1 MSYLDNKGVERL
13 WTHIIAKLGD
23 KVNKE
28 EGKGLSS
35 NDFTAAEKT
44 KLASLTAPSIIN
56 TGAGNAVTNI
66 SVSGSTFT
74 VEKNAD
80 FLTEHPYITKYADT
94 SSTAS
99 PAHGDTFTAV
109 DSISRDE
116 NGHVEKINVK
126 TITLPEYTLAGLM
139 GSTAKGSAT
148 LPVYWTG
155 SAWATITSYEGAA
168 AKVANALSINGKTY
182 DGSAAIDVGVID
194 AAHGGTGKTSLLDS
208 ANTLINALDNET
220 STPVDA
226 DYFISQYVA
235 GGTTTTTY
243 HRRPMSALYA
253 YMKGKM
259 DSVYQAK
266 GTIPIA
272 SSTALGGVKVGS
284 GLTIADDGTLN
295 HSNSITAKTAYGSA
309 ATTASADG
317 GTITLTDVQYDAQ
330 GHITDST
337 DRTITLSQRAT
348 TLEELG
354 IDTFDK
360 LNTKYGLDDKYKIAP
375 DWNESNS
382 TSKNYIKNRP
392 GGYVKNATTGDLT
405 ITFKGVENTSDNPV
419 EMAHMYYQ
427 YFDKSSTQVNPADM
441 YLTSIN
447 AGMSY
452 TVIWNGLA
460 RDIIAKEMSN
470 NDGTGKIFTYLGE
483 IDETGKRPSFTNCP
497 FFIFVTNDKD
507 GKIYAYTPSATSAR
521 SITFAI
527 GGYNVTKIPEYFL
540 QLDSLKTEMVN
551 NLHNLTYDDLNKK
564 PGAYTTESM
573 TLYLP
578 IDTASQSVISYFQFS
593 YNSHARYYDL
603 QADEYNN
610 YYDITYNGTSYN
622 LPAIPVYMNTD
633 TANYTKEYDSV
644 NCIGIY
650 IALGNLSLLQGL
662 ESETTGNDC
671 PIVILSQ
678 AMMERGAITVKCAE
692 GSTLA
697 TGDNI
702 LSVSGFFVNR
712 LVSLNVYDEVNYPNL
727 MFDSFT
733 FNYAIGT
740 RTYTNLKFGNFQQ
753 EIVKALNSF
762 DSSHVSK
769 SGDTMTGTLNIEDA
783 SLYIKGVYYP
793 SLNIVPI
800 ESTSKIKKA
809 VFEGSYAGSASM
821 SAWEDDSGQNRR
833 IIEVRAK
840 AYESSLDNALMLNV
854 CDNNNWSYYKVFH
867 SGTTVPITSGGTGA
881 TTAAGA
887 LTALGAFPISGGTL
901 TGAAMAGADAQ
912 KTLSTSQLRNITIS
926 TTDLVEGEST
936 LAEGEIYLVY
946 DGGEA

>member
-13 WTHIIAKLGD
+13 WAHITAKLGD

-35 NDFTAAEKT
+35 NDFTTAEKT
-44 KLASLTAPSIIN
+44 KLANLTAPSITS

-99 PAHGDTFTAV
+99 PAHSETFTAV

-155 SAWATITSYEGAA
+155 SAWATITSYSGKASTA
-168 AKVANALSINGKTY
+168 GTADKVANALSINGKTY
-182 DGSAAIDVGVID
+182 NGSAAIDVGVID
-194 AAHGGTGKTSLLDS
+194 AAHGGTGQTSLLNS
-208 ANTLINALDNET
+208 ANALINALGNET

-226 DYFISQYVA
+226 DYFIT
-235 GGTTTTTY
+235 GGATY

-266 GTIPIA
+266 GTVPMA

-284 GLTIADDGTLN
+284 GLTIAADGTLN

-317 GTITLTDVQYDAQ
+317 GKITLTDVQYDAQ
-330 GHITDST
+330 GHITGST

-360 LNTKYGLDDKYKIAP
+360 LNTKYGLDDKYKVAP
-375 DWNESNS
+375 DWNENNS

-392 GGYVKNATTGDLT
+392 GGYFDTSVVATTGDLT
-405 ITFKGVENTSDNPV
+405 TQFEGVGDTSTHPYEGGAVHYSFGNDGDNPN
-419 EMAHMYYQ
+419 Q
-427 YFDKSSTQVNPADM
+427 T
-441 YLTSIN
+441 LTSII
-447 AGMSY
+447 AGQSY
-452 TVIWNGLA
+452 TVVWNGTTYSNV
-460 RDIIAKEMSN
+460 IAKKFEVP
-470 NDGTGKIFTYLGE
+470 GGAYLGE
-483 IDETGKRPSFTNCP
+483 FENIDNSLKPLFSNYP
-497 FFIFVTNDKD
+497 FFIL
-507 GKIYAYTPSATSAR
+507 AYPSELGFEILTPSSTSAR
-521 SITFAI
+521 SITFSI
-527 GGYNVTKIPEYFL
+527 SGYNAVQIPEYFL
-540 QLDSLKTEMVN
+540 NLSILSDKYVSIENGSAYNLHLRGNSYFDSHFEGFQPSIYFRSWLDNPSDWTTSSGLKTIGSITFDTPYGGNVANPNEGNGFFLQSYCYEQDTVN
-551 NLHNLTYDDLNKK
+551 KEWVEAGFIRFGLRFQAENPSN
-564 PGAYTTESM
+564 A
-573 TLYLP
+573 LYLQYHNKNNEVSTYS
-578 IDTASQSVISYFQFS
+578 ILTEASTI
-593 YNSHARYYDL
+593 
-603 QADEYNN
+603 
-610 YYDITYNGTSYN
+610 
-622 LPAIPVYMNTD
+622 
-633 TANYTKEYDSV
+633 
-644 NCIGIY
+644 
-650 IALGNLSLLQGL
+650 
-662 ESETTGNDC
+662 
-671 PIVILSQ
+671 
-678 AMMERGAITVKCAE
+678 
-692 GSTLA
+692 
-697 TGDNI
+697 
-702 LSVSGFFVNR
+702 
-712 LVSLNVYDEVNYPNL
+712 
-727 MFDSFT
+727 
-733 FNYAIGT
+733 
-740 RTYTNLKFGNFQQ
+740 
-753 EIVKALNSF
+753 
-762 DSSHVSK
+762 
-769 SGDTMTGTLNIEDA
+769 
-783 SLYIKGVYYP
+783 
-793 SLNIVPI
+793 
-800 ESTSKIKKA
+800 
-809 VFEGSYAGSASM
+809 
-821 SAWEDDSGQNRR
+821 
-833 IIEVRAK
+833 
-840 AYESSLDNALMLNV
+840 
-854 CDNNNWSYYKVFH
+854 
-867 SGTTVPITSGGTGA
+867 PITSGGTGA

-912 KTLSTSQLRNITIS
+912 KTLSTAQLRNITIS

>member
-13 WTHIIAKLGD
+13 WTHIVAKLGD

-44 KLASLTAPSIIN
+44 KLASLAAPSITS

-74 VEKNAD
+74 VEKDAD

-94 SSTAS
+94 SSAAS
-99 PAHGDTFTAV
+99 PAAGETFTAV
-109 DSISRDE
+109 DEITRDE

-126 TITLPEYTLAGLM
+126 TVTLP
-139 GSTAKGSAT
+139 KN
-148 LPVYWTG
+148 
-155 SAWATITSYEGAA
+155 
-168 AKVANALSINGKTY
+168 NALSINGKTY
-182 DGSAAIDVGVID
+182 DGSAAVDVGVID
-194 AAHGGTGKTSLLDS
+194 AAHGGTGKTSLLGS
-208 ANTLINALDNET
+208 ANALINALDNGT

-226 DYFISQYVA
+226 DYFISQYVN

-243 HRRPMSALYA
+243 HRRPMSTLYD

-272 SSTALGGVKVGS
+272 SSTTLGGIKVGS
-284 GLTIADDGTLN
+284 GLAVATDGTLN
-295 HSNSITAKTAYGSA
+295 HSNSIVAKTAYGSA

-330 GHITDST
+330 GHITGST

-360 LNTKYGLDDKYKIAP
+360 LNTKYGLDDKYKVAP
-375 DWNESNS
+375 DWNENNS

-392 GGYVKNATTGDLT
+392 GGYSKNATTGDLT
-405 ITFKGVENTSDNPV
+405 ITFNGVENTSDNPV
-419 EMAHMYYQ
+419 DVANMYYQ

-447 AGMSY
+447 AGMFY

-470 NDGTGKIFTYLGE
+470 NDGTGKTFTYLGE
-483 IDETGKRPSFTNCP
+483 IDETGEGKRPSFTNCP

-507 GKIYAYTPSATSAR
+507 GKIYAYTPSTTSAR

-540 QLDSLKTEMVN
+540 QLDSLKTEMAN
-551 NLHNLTYDDLNKK
+551 NLHNLSYDDLNRK
-564 PGAYTTESM
+564 PGAYTSHFKE

-578 IDTASQSVISYFQFS
+578 IATASKSVDSYFQFS
-593 YNSHARYYDL
+593 STSRARYYDF
-603 QADEYNN
+603 QAEEF
-610 YYDITYNGTSYN
+610 YDITYNGTSYN
-622 LPAIPVYMNTD
+622 NLPAVPVYINSD
-633 TANYTKEYDSV
+633 TGNYTKEYDSS
-644 NCIGIY
+644 NCTGIY
-650 IALGNLSLLQGL
+650 IALGKLSLLQGL
-662 ESETTGNDC
+662 ESETTGSNC

-678 AMMERGAITVKCAE
+678 AMMERGAIIVSCTE

-697 TGDNI
+697 TGDEV

-712 LVSLNVYDEVNYPNL
+712 LVSLNVYGDVNYPNL
-727 MFDSFT
+727 MFDNFT
-733 FNYAIGT
+733 FNYALGT
-740 RTYTNLKFGNFQQ
+740 RFYVNNNIQNIRQ
-753 EIVKALNSF
+753 EVAEAINNIDATT
-762 DSSHVSK
+762 VSK
-769 SGDTMTGTLNIEDA
+769 TGDTMTGSLNIQDA
-783 SLYIKGVYYP
+783 ILDIQSAYYP
-793 SLNIVPI
+793 SFNLVPTD
-800 ESTSKIKKA
+800 STSRIKKA
-809 VFEGSYAGSASM
+809 VFEGSYAGSVSI

-833 IIEVRAK
+833 ILEVRAK
-840 AYESSLDNALMLNV
+840 SYESSLDNALLLRV
-854 CDNNNWSYYKVFH
+854 CDNDNWSDYKVFH

>member
-13 WTHIIAKLGD
+13 WAHITAKLGD

-35 NDFTAAEKT
+35 NDFTTAEKT
-44 KLASLTAPSIIN
+44 KLANLMAPSITS

-99 PAHGDTFTAV
+99 PAHSETFTAV
-109 DSISRDE
+109 DSIMRDE

-155 SAWATITSYEGAA
+155 SAWATITSYSGKASTA
-168 AKVANALSINGKTY
+168 GTADKVANALSINGKTY

-194 AAHGGTGKTSLLDS
+194 AAHGGTGQTSLLNS
-208 ANTLINALDNET
+208 ANALINALANGT

-226 DYFISQYVA
+226 DYFIT
-235 GGTTTTTY
+235 GGATY
-243 HRRPMSALYA
+243 HRRPMSALYN

-266 GTIPIA
+266 GTIPMA

-284 GLTIADDGTLN
+284 GLTIASDGTLN

-330 GHITDST
+330 GHITGST

-360 LNTKYGLDDKYKIAP
+360 LNTKYGLDDKYKVAP
-375 DWNESNS
+375 DWIESNS
-382 TSKNYIKNRP
+382 ANKNYIKNRP
-392 GGYVKNATTGDLT
+392 GGYFDTSVVATTGDLT
-405 ITFKGVENTSDNPV
+405 AQFHGVEDTSAILLEECYVHYSFGNEGNNPN
-419 EMAHMYYQ
+419 Q
-427 YFDKSSTQVNPADM
+427 T
-441 YLTSIN
+441 LTSII
-447 AGMSY
+447 AGQSY
-452 TVIWNGLA
+452 TVVWNGTTYSNV
-460 RDIIAKEMSN
+460 IAKKFEVP
-470 NDGTGKIFTYLGE
+470 GGTYLGE
-483 IDETGKRPSFTNCP
+483 LENTDNSIKPLFSNYP
-497 FFIFVTNDKD
+497 FFIL
-507 GKIYAYTPSATSAR
+507 AYPSEFGIAIATPSSTSNR
-521 SITFAI
+521 SITFSISGHNA
-527 GGYNVTKIPEYFL
+527 VQIPEYFL
-540 QLDSLKTEMVN
+540 NLSILSDEYVSIESGSADNLHLRGNSYFDSLYEGFQPSINFRSWIDSPSDWAISDKPTTIGSITFDTPYGGDVANPNEGNGFFLKSYCYEQDTVN
-551 NLHNLTYDDLNKK
+551 KEWVDAGYIGLRLRFQAENPSD
-564 PGAYTTESM
+564 A
-573 TLYLP
+573 LYLE
-578 IDTASQSVISYFQFS
+578 YF
-593 YNSHARYYDL
+593 NK
-603 QADEYNN
+603 NN
-610 YYDITYNGTSYN
+610 VFTYR
-622 LPAIPVYMNTD
+622 
-633 TANYTKEYDSV
+633 
-644 NCIGIY
+644 
-650 IALGNLSLLQGL
+650 
-662 ESETTGNDC
+662 
-671 PIVILSQ
+671 IL
-678 AMMERGAITVKCAE
+678 T
-692 GSTLA
+692 
-697 TGDNI
+697 
-702 LSVSGFFVNR
+702 
-712 LVSLNVYDEVNYPNL
+712 
-727 MFDSFT
+727 
-733 FNYAIGT
+733 
-740 RTYTNLKFGNFQQ
+740 
-753 EIVKALNSF
+753 
-762 DSSHVSK
+762 
-769 SGDTMTGTLNIEDA
+769 DA
-783 SLYIKGVYYP
+783 STI
-793 SLNIVPI
+793 
-800 ESTSKIKKA
+800 
-809 VFEGSYAGSASM
+809 
-821 SAWEDDSGQNRR
+821 
-833 IIEVRAK
+833 
-840 AYESSLDNALMLNV
+840 
-854 CDNNNWSYYKVFH
+854 
-867 SGTTVPITSGGTGA
+867 PITSGGTGA

-912 KTLSTSQLRNITIS
+912 KTLSTAQLRNITIS

>member
-13 WTHIIAKLGD
+13 WAHITAKLGD
-23 KVNKE
+23 KVTKE

-35 NDFTAAEKT
+35 NDFTTAEKT
-44 KLASLTAPSIIN
+44 KLANLTAPSITS

-99 PAHGDTFTAV
+99 PAHSETFTAV

-155 SAWATITSYEGAA
+155 SAWATITSYSGKASTA
-168 AKVANALSINGKTY
+168 GTADKVANALSINGKTY

-194 AAHGGTGKTSLLDS
+194 AAHGGTGQTSLLNS
-208 ANTLINALDNET
+208 ANALINALNNET

-226 DYFISQYVA
+226 DYFIT
-235 GGTTTTTY
+235 GGATY

-266 GTIPIA
+266 GTVPMA

-284 GLTIADDGTLN
+284 GLIIAADGTLN

-330 GHITDST
+330 GHITGST

-375 DWNESNS
+375 DWNENDSA
-382 TSKNYIKNRP
+382 SKNYINNRP
-392 GGYVKNATTGDLT
+392 GAFTKTETITLTATAESGDSSTTTITSLAFAFPDERMDLIPGETYQVVWDGQTYNWEAKVFYLNPSTHEVSTTYIPHFMPLYIICGHMLTGDAT
-405 ITFKGVENTSDNPV
+405 DSFPITVVSAGGSFDAREIPKGMLIV
-419 EMAHMYYQ
+419 
-427 YFDKSSTQVNPADM
+427 
-441 YLTSIN
+441 
-447 AGMSY
+447 
-452 TVIWNGLA
+452 
-460 RDIIAKEMSN
+460 RSN
-470 NDGTGKIFTYLGE
+470 
-483 IDETGKRPSFTNCP
+483 ETSFT
-497 FFIFVTNDKD
+497 V
-507 GKIYAYTPSATSAR
+507 
-521 SITFAI
+521 
-527 GGYNVTKIPEYFL
+527 
-540 QLDSLKTEMVN
+540 
-551 NLHNLTYDDLNKK
+551 
-564 PGAYTTESM
+564 
-573 TLYLP
+573 
-578 IDTASQSVISYFQFS
+578 
-593 YNSHARYYDL
+593 
-603 QADEYNN
+603 
-610 YYDITYNGTSYN
+610 GTSYSITITGKFDYKLYSWN
-622 LPAIPVYMNTD
+622 GNNVYATGIFDNATLVM
-633 TANYTKEYDSV
+633 AMNYTDVK
-644 NCIGIY
+644 
-650 IALGNLSLLQGL
+650 
-662 ESETTGNDC
+662 TND
-671 PIVILSQ
+671 
-678 AMMERGAITVKCAE
+678 
-692 GSTLA
+692 
-697 TGDNI
+697 
-702 LSVSGFFVNR
+702 F
-712 LVSLNVYDEVNYPNL
+712 
-727 MFDSFT
+727 
-733 FNYAIGT
+733 
-740 RTYTNLKFGNFQQ
+740 
-753 EIVKALNSF
+753 
-762 DSSHVSK
+762 VSK
-769 SGDTMTGTLNIEDA
+769 SGDTMTGDLNIQGYYNPFL
-783 SLYIKGVYYP
+783 SL
-793 SLNIVPI
+793 VPI
-800 ESTSKIKKA
+800 ESSKIKKS
-809 VFEGSYAGSASM
+809 VFSCNGNGILSM
-821 SAWEDDSGQNRR
+821 AIWEDESKQNGR
-833 IIEVRAK
+833 IFEVRAK
-840 AYESSLDNALMLNV
+840 PLENSLNNALLLRV
-854 CDNNNWSYYKVFH
+854 YDNGNQSSYEIFH
-867 SGTTVPITSGGTGA
+867 SGMTNAIPISQGGTGA

-912 KTLSTSQLRNITIS
+912 KTLSTAQLRNITIS

-936 LAEGEIYLVY
+936 LAEGEVYLVY
-946 DGGEA
+946 NGGVA

>member
-13 WTHIIAKLGD
+13 WTHIVAKLGD

-44 KLASLTAPSIIN
+44 KLASLTAPSITS

-126 TITLPEYTLAGLM
+126 TVTLPEYTLAGLM

-155 SAWATITSYEGAA
+155 SAWATITS
-168 AKVANALSINGKTY
+168 
-182 DGSAAIDVGVID
+182 ID
-194 AAHGGTGKTSLLDS
+194 AAHGGTGKTSLLGS
-208 ANTLINALDNET
+208 ANALINALDNGT

-226 DYFISQYVA
+226 DYFISQYVN

-330 GHITDST
+330 GHITGST

-360 LNTKYGLDDKYKIAP
+360 LNTKYGLDDKYKVAP
-375 DWNESNS
+375 DWYENDS

-392 GGYVKNATTGDLT
+392 G
-405 ITFKGVENTSDNPV
+405 
-419 EMAHMYYQ
+419 
-427 YFDKSSTQVNPADM
+427 
-441 YLTSIN
+441 
-447 AGMSY
+447 
-452 TVIWNGLA
+452 
-460 RDIIAKEMSN
+460 
-470 NDGTGKIFTYLGE
+470 
-483 IDETGKRPSFTNCP
+483 
-497 FFIFVTNDKD
+497 
-507 GKIYAYTPSATSAR
+507 AYTSS
-521 SITFAI
+521 SQ
-527 GGYNVTKIPEYFL
+527 E
-540 QLDSLKTEMVN
+540 
-551 NLHNLTYDDLNKK
+551 
-564 PGAYTTESM
+564 

-578 IDTASQSVISYFQFS
+578 IATASQSVISYFQFS
-593 YNSHARYYDL
+593 TTNQARYYDL
-603 QADEYNN
+603 QADGRN
-610 YYDITYNGTSYN
+610 YGITYNSISYN

-633 TANYTKEYDSV
+633 TANYTKEYDPS
-644 NCIGIY
+644 NCTGLY

-662 ESETTGNDC
+662 ESETTGNEC
-671 PIVILSQ
+671 PIVIISQ
-678 AMMERGAITVKCAE
+678 AMMERGAIIVKCAK

-702 LSVSGFFVNR
+702 LSVSGRFVNR
-712 LVSLNVYDEVNYPNL
+712 LVSLNVDNEVNYPDL
-727 MFDSFT
+727 MFDNFT
-733 FNYAIGT
+733 FNYAVGT
-740 RTYTNLKFGNFQQ
+740 RFYVTSWLNNFRGEIGQTLNDFGN
-753 EIVKALNSF
+753 SF
-762 DSSHVSK
+762 VSK
-769 SGDTMTGTLNIEDA
+769 SGDTMTGSLNIENA
-783 SLYIKGVYYP
+783 SLNIKAAYYP
-793 SLNIVPI
+793 SFNLVPTD
-800 ESTSKIKKA
+800 STSKIKKS

-833 IIEVRAK
+833 ILEVRAK
-840 AYESSLDNALMLNV
+840 SYENSLDNALLLRV
-854 CDNNNWSYYKVFH
+854 CDNDNWSDYKIFH

-881 TTAAGA
+881 TTTAGA

-901 TGAAMAGADAQ
+901 TGAAMAGAEAQ
-912 KTLSTSQLRNITIS
+912 KTLSTAQLRNITIS

>member
-13 WTHIIAKLGD
+13 WAHITAKLGD
-23 KVNKE
+23 KVTKE

-35 NDFTAAEKT
+35 NDFTTAEKT
-44 KLASLTAPSIIN
+44 KLANLTAPSITS

-126 TITLPEYTLAGLM
+126 TVTLPEYTLAGLM

-155 SAWATITSYEGAA
+155 SAWATITSYSGKASTA
-168 AKVANALSINGKTY
+168 GTADKVANALSINGKTY

-194 AAHGGTGKTSLLDS
+194 AAHGGTGQTSLLNS
-208 ANTLINALDNET
+208 ANALINALDNGT

-226 DYFISQYVA
+226 DYFIT
-235 GGTTTTTY
+235 GGATY
-243 HRRPMSALYA
+243 HRSPMSALYA

-266 GTIPIA
+266 GVVPIA

-284 GLTIADDGTLN
+284 GLTIASDGTLN

-330 GHITDST
+330 GHITGST

-375 DWNESNS
+375 DWHENNS

-392 GGYVKNATTGDLT
+392 GGYFDTSVVATTGDL
-405 ITFKGVENTSDNPV
+405 IIQFEGVGDTSGHPYEGGAVHYSFGNEGHNPN
-419 EMAHMYYQ
+419 Q
-427 YFDKSSTQVNPADM
+427 P
-441 YLTSIN
+441 LTSII
-447 AGMSY
+447 AGQSY
-452 TVIWNGLA
+452 TVVWNGTTYSNV
-460 RDIIAKEMSN
+460 IAKKFEVP
-470 NDGTGKIFTYLGE
+470 GGAYLGE
-483 IDETGKRPSFTNCP
+483 FENTDNSLKPLFSNYPFIILASPSELGFE
-497 FFIFVTNDKD
+497 IL
-507 GKIYAYTPSATSAR
+507 TPSSTSHR
-521 SITFAI
+521 SITFSI
-527 GGYNVTKIPEYFL
+527 SGYNTVQIPEYFL
-540 QLDSLKTEMVN
+540 DFSVLRDEYVRQENGSAY
-551 NLHNLTYDDLNKK
+551 NLHLRGNSYVDSHFEGFRPHIYFRNWLDNPSDWTTSSDLKSIGSITFDTPNGGNMANPNEGNGFFLQSYCFEQDTVNQEWVGAGYIGLGLRFRAENLSN
-564 PGAYTTESM
+564 A
-573 TLYLP
+573 LYLE
-578 IDTASQSVISYFQFS
+578 YR
-593 YNSHARYYDL
+593 NKN
-603 QADEYNN
+603 DEVS
-610 YYDITYNGTSYN
+610 TYN
-622 LPAIPVYMNTD
+622 
-633 TANYTKEYDSV
+633 
-644 NCIGIY
+644 
-650 IALGNLSLLQGL
+650 
-662 ESETTGNDC
+662 
-671 PIVILSQ
+671 ILTE
-678 AMMERGAITVKCAE
+678 A
-692 GSTLA
+692 ST
-697 TGDNI
+697 I
-702 LSVSGFFVNR
+702 
-712 LVSLNVYDEVNYPNL
+712 
-727 MFDSFT
+727 
-733 FNYAIGT
+733 
-740 RTYTNLKFGNFQQ
+740 
-753 EIVKALNSF
+753 
-762 DSSHVSK
+762 
-769 SGDTMTGTLNIEDA
+769 
-783 SLYIKGVYYP
+783 
-793 SLNIVPI
+793 
-800 ESTSKIKKA
+800 
-809 VFEGSYAGSASM
+809 
-821 SAWEDDSGQNRR
+821 
-833 IIEVRAK
+833 
-840 AYESSLDNALMLNV
+840 
-854 CDNNNWSYYKVFH
+854 
-867 SGTTVPITSGGTGA
+867 PITSGGTGA

-887 LTALGAFPISGGTL
+887 LTALGAAAATHTQSASTIVSGMFPSWVKANTN
-901 TGAAMAGADAQ
+901 AMKA
-912 KTLSTSQLRNITIS
+912 LSTSQLRNITIS

>member
-13 WTHIIAKLGD
+13 WTHIVAKLGD

-44 KLASLTAPSIIN
+44 KLASLAAPSITS

-74 VEKNAD
+74 VEKDAD

-94 SSTAS
+94 SSAAS
-99 PAHGDTFTAV
+99 PAAGETFTAV
-109 DSISRDE
+109 DEITRDE
-116 NGHVEKINVK
+116 NGHVEKINIK
-126 TITLPEYTLAGLM
+126 TVTLPEYTLAGLM

-155 SAWATITSYEGAA
+155 SAWATITS
-168 AKVANALSINGKTY
+168 
-182 DGSAAIDVGVID
+182 ID
-194 AAHGGTGKTSLLDS
+194 AAHGGTGRTSLLDS
-208 ANTLINALDNET
+208 ANALINALDNST

-226 DYFISQYVA
+226 DYFISQYVN

-243 HRRPMSALYA
+243 HRRPMSALYD

-259 DSVYQAK
+259 DSIYQAK

-272 SSTALGGVKVGS
+272 SSTALGGIKVGS
-284 GLTIADDGTLN
+284 GLAVATDGTLN
-295 HSNSITAKTAYGSA
+295 HSNSIAAKTAYGSA

-330 GHITDST
+330 GHITGST

-360 LNTKYGLDDKYKIAP
+360 LNTKYGLDDKYKVAP
-375 DWNESNS
+375 DWNENNS

-392 GGYVKNATTGDLT
+392 GGYSKNATTGDLT
-405 ITFKGVENTSDNPV
+405 ITFNGVENTSDNPV
-419 EMAHMYYQ
+419 DMANMYYQ
-427 YFDKSSTQVNPADM
+427 YFDKSSIQVNPADM

-470 NDGTGKIFTYLGE
+470 NDGTGKTFTYLGE
-483 IDETGKRPSFTNCP
+483 IDETGERKRPSFTNCP
-497 FFIFVTNDKD
+497 FFIFVSNDKD
-507 GKIYAYTPSATSAR
+507 GKIYAYTPSTTSAR

-540 QLDSLKTEMVN
+540 ELTSLKQNIKNDMLN
-551 NLHNLTYDDLNKK
+551 IRYQNLRGN
-564 PGAYTTESM
+564 PGAYLSYYKE

-578 IDTASQSVISYFQFS
+578 ITTADKSAVSYFQFS
-593 YNSHARYYDL
+593 SNSQARYYDF
-603 QADEYNN
+603 QADGPTYI
-610 YYDITYNGTSYN
+610 ITYNGTSYN
-622 LPAIPVYMNTD
+622 NLPAVPVYIDSD
-633 TANYTKEYDSV
+633 TGNYTKEYDPS
-644 NCIGIY
+644 NCTGIY

-662 ESETTGNDC
+662 ESETTGSGC

-678 AMMERGAITVKCAE
+678 AMMERGAITVNCAE

-697 TGDNI
+697 TGDEV

-712 LVSLNVYDEVNYPNL
+712 LVSLSVDDEVNYPNL
-727 MFDSFT
+727 MFDNFT
-733 FNYAIGT
+733 FNYAAST
-740 RTYTNLKFGNFQQ
+740 RFYINNNIQDIRQ
-753 EIVKALNSF
+753 EVAEAINNIEATT
-762 DSSHVSK
+762 VSK
-769 SGDTMTGTLNIEDA
+769 SGDAMTGSLNIQDA
-783 SLYIKGVYYP
+783 TLDIQSAYYP
-793 SLNIVPI
+793 SFNLFPTD
-800 ESTSKIKKA
+800 STSKIKKA
-809 VFEGSYAGSASM
+809 VFEGSYSGSASM

-833 IIEVRAK
+833 ILEVRAK
-840 AYESSLDNALMLNV
+840 AYESSLDNALLLRV
-854 CDNNNWSYYKVFH
+854 CDNDNWSDYKVFH

>member
-13 WTHIIAKLGD
+13 WAHITAKLGD
-23 KVNKE
+23 KVTKE

-35 NDFTAAEKT
+35 NDFTTAEKT
-44 KLASLTAPSIIN
+44 KLANLMAPSITS

-99 PAHGDTFTAV
+99 PAHSETFTAV

-155 SAWATITSYEGAA
+155 SAWAAITSYSGKASTA
-168 AKVANALSINGKTY
+168 GTADKVANALSINGKTY

-194 AAHGGTGKTSLLDS
+194 AAHGGTGQTSLLNS
-208 ANTLINALDNET
+208 VNALINALDNGT

-226 DYFISQYVA
+226 DYFIT
-235 GGTTTTTY
+235 GGATY
-243 HRRPMSALYA
+243 HRRPMSALYT

-266 GTIPIA
+266 GTVPMA

-284 GLTIADDGTLN
+284 GLTIASDGTLN
-295 HSNSITAKTAYGSA
+295 HSNSITAKTAYGSV

-317 GTITLTDVQYDAQ
+317 GKITLTDVQYDAQ
-330 GHITDST
+330 GHITGST

-360 LNTKYGLDDKYKIAP
+360 LNTKYGLDDKYKVAP
-375 DWNESNS
+375 DWNESDS

-392 GGYVKNATTGDLT
+392 GGYFDTSVVATTGDLT
-405 ITFKGVENTSDNPV
+405 ARFEGVGDTGGHPYEEGYVHYSFGNEGDNPN
-419 EMAHMYYQ
+419 Q
-427 YFDKSSTQVNPADM
+427 T
-441 YLTSIN
+441 LTSIIV
-447 AGMSY
+447 GQSY
-452 TVIWNGLA
+452 TVVWNGTTYSNV
-460 RDIIAKEMSN
+460 IAKKFEVPGSAYFGEFESN
-470 NDGTGKIFTYLGE
+470 DNGI
-483 IDETGKRPSFTNCP
+483 RPLFSNYP
-497 FFIFVTNDKD
+497 FFIF
-507 GKIYAYTPSATSAR
+507 AYPSELGFSIATPSSTSAR
-521 SITFAI
+521 SITFSI
-527 GGYNVTKIPEYFL
+527 SGYNIVQIPEYFL
-540 QLDSLKTEMVN
+540 DFSALRSEYVHLENGSAYNLHLRENSYIAPSRRSDPQSYVYFSNWLDDPSDWTTSSGLKTIGSITFDTPNGGDWANSNEGNGFFLKSYCYEQDTVN
-551 NLHNLTYDDLNKK
+551 KDWVEAGYIGLRLR
-564 PGAYTTESM
+564 
-573 TLYLP
+573 
-578 IDTASQSVISYFQFS
+578 FQ
-593 YNSHARYYDL
+593 A
-603 QADEYNN
+603 E
-610 YYDITYNGTSYN
+610 
-622 LPAIPVYMNTD
+622 
-633 TANYTKEYDSV
+633 
-644 NCIGIY
+644 
-650 IALGNLSLLQGL
+650 NLS
-662 ESETTGNDC
+662 
-671 PIVILSQ
+671 
-678 AMMERGAITVKCAE
+678 
-692 GSTLA
+692 
-697 TGDNI
+697 
-702 LSVSGFFVNR
+702 
-712 LVSLNVYDEVNYPNL
+712 
-727 MFDSFT
+727 
-733 FNYAIGT
+733 
-740 RTYTNLKFGNFQQ
+740 
-753 EIVKALNSF
+753 
-762 DSSHVSK
+762 
-769 SGDTMTGTLNIEDA
+769 
-783 SLYIKGVYYP
+783 
-793 SLNIVPI
+793 
-800 ESTSKIKKA
+800 
-809 VFEGSYAGSASM
+809 
-821 SAWEDDSGQNRR
+821 
-833 IIEVRAK
+833 
-840 AYESSLDNALMLNV
+840 NALQLEYRNK
-854 CDNNNWSYYKVFH
+854 NNEVSIY
-867 SGTTVPITSGGTGA
+867 SILTEASTIPITSGGTGA

>member
-13 WTHIIAKLGD
+13 WAHITAKLGD

-35 NDFTAAEKT
+35 NDFTTAEKT
-44 KLASLTAPSIIN
+44 KLANLMAPSITS

-99 PAHGDTFTAV
+99 PAHSETFTAV

-155 SAWATITSYEGAA
+155 SAWATITSYSGKASTA
-168 AKVANALSINGKTY
+168 GTADKVANALSINGKTY

-194 AAHGGTGKTSLLDS
+194 AAHGGTGQTSLLNS
-208 ANTLINALDNET
+208 ANALINALDNGT

-226 DYFISQYVA
+226 DYFIA
-235 GGTTTTTY
+235 GGATY
-243 HRRPMSALYA
+243 HRRPMSALYN

-266 GTIPIA
+266 GVVPIA

-284 GLTIADDGTLN
+284 GLTIAADGTLN

-330 GHITDST
+330 GHITGST

-360 LNTKYGLDDKYKIAP
+360 LNTKYGLDDKYKVAP
-375 DWNESNS
+375 DWNENDSA
-382 TSKNYIKNRP
+382 SKNYIKNRP
-392 GGYVKNATTGDLT
+392 GGYFDTSVVATTGDLT
-405 ITFKGVENTSDNPV
+405 AQFRGVEDTSAELFETDDVPYSFGNEGDN
-419 EMAHMYYQ
+419 Q
-427 YFDKSSTQVNPADM
+427 NQS
-441 YLTSIN
+441 LTSIIV
-447 AGMSY
+447 GQSY
-452 TVIWNGLA
+452 TVVWNGTTYSNV
-460 RDIIAKEMSN
+460 IAKKYAAPGSV
-470 NDGTGKIFTYLGE
+470 YLGE
-483 IDETGKRPSFTNCP
+483 IDSNDSGIHILFSNYP
-497 FFIFVTNDKD
+497 FFI
-507 GKIYAYTPSATSAR
+507 IAYPSEFGIAIATPSSTSAR
-521 SITFAI
+521 SITFSI
-527 GGYNVTKIPEYFL
+527 SGYNTVQIPEYFL
-540 QLDSLKTEMVN
+540 DFSVLRDEYVSRENGSAYNLQLRGNSYFDSHFEGFQPYIYFRNWLDNPSGWTTSSGLTFIGSITFDAPYGGNVANPNEGNGFFLKSYCYEQDTVNKEWVDAGYIGLGLRFQTEN
-551 NLHNLTYDDLNKK
+551 ISN
-564 PGAYTTESM
+564 A
-573 TLYLP
+573 LYLQYRNKNNEVSTYS
-578 IDTASQSVISYFQFS
+578 ILTEASTI
-593 YNSHARYYDL
+593 
-603 QADEYNN
+603 
-610 YYDITYNGTSYN
+610 
-622 LPAIPVYMNTD
+622 
-633 TANYTKEYDSV
+633 
-644 NCIGIY
+644 
-650 IALGNLSLLQGL
+650 
-662 ESETTGNDC
+662 
-671 PIVILSQ
+671 
-678 AMMERGAITVKCAE
+678 
-692 GSTLA
+692 
-697 TGDNI
+697 
-702 LSVSGFFVNR
+702 
-712 LVSLNVYDEVNYPNL
+712 
-727 MFDSFT
+727 
-733 FNYAIGT
+733 
-740 RTYTNLKFGNFQQ
+740 
-753 EIVKALNSF
+753 
-762 DSSHVSK
+762 
-769 SGDTMTGTLNIEDA
+769 
-783 SLYIKGVYYP
+783 
-793 SLNIVPI
+793 
-800 ESTSKIKKA
+800 
-809 VFEGSYAGSASM
+809 
-821 SAWEDDSGQNRR
+821 
-833 IIEVRAK
+833 
-840 AYESSLDNALMLNV
+840 
-854 CDNNNWSYYKVFH
+854 
-867 SGTTVPITSGGTGA
+867 PITSGGTGA

-912 KTLSTSQLRNITIS
+912 KTLSTAQLRNITIS

>member
-13 WTHIIAKLGD
+13 WAHITAKLGD

-35 NDFTAAEKT
+35 NDFTTAEKT
-44 KLASLTAPSIIN
+44 KLANLTAPSITS

-99 PAHGDTFTAV
+99 PAHSETFTAV

-126 TITLPEYTLAGLM
+126 TVTLPEYTMAGLM

-155 SAWATITSYEGAA
+155 STWATITSYSGKASTA
-168 AKVANALSINGKTY
+168 GTADKVANALSINGKTY

-194 AAHGGTGKTSLLDS
+194 AAHGGTGQTSLLNS
-208 ANTLINALDNET
+208 ANALINALGNET

-226 DYFISQYVA
+226 DYFIT
-235 GGTTTTTY
+235 GGATY

-266 GTIPIA
+266 GTVPIA

-284 GLTIADDGTLN
+284 GLTIAADGTLN

-330 GHITDST
+330 GHITGST

-360 LNTKYGLDDKYKIAP
+360 LNTKYGLDDKYKVAP
-375 DWNESNS
+375 DWNENDNA
-382 TSKNYIKNRP
+382 SKNYIKNRP
-392 GGYVKNATTGDLT
+392 GGYFDTSVVATTGDLT
-405 ITFKGVENTSDNPV
+405 AQFHGVENTSAIPYETGYVLYSFGNEGDNPNQTLTSIIAGQSYTV
-419 EMAHMYYQ
+419 VWNGTTYSNVIAKKFYVPGCAYLGE
-427 YFDKSSTQVNPADM
+427 FENNDSSTQPLFSNYPFIIIT
-441 YLTSIN
+441 YPSEHSIVV
-447 AGMSY
+447 A
-452 TVIWNGLA
+452 TP
-460 RDIIAKEMSN
+460 
-470 NDGTGKIFTYLGE
+470 
-483 IDETGKRPSFTNCP
+483 PS
-497 FFIFVTNDKD
+497 
-507 GKIYAYTPSATSAR
+507 TSAR
-521 SITFAI
+521 SITFSI
-527 GGYNVTKIPEYFL
+527 SGYNTVQIPEYFL
-540 QLDSLKTEMVN
+540 DFSILEKEYVSIEN
-551 NLHNLTYDDLNKK
+551 GSAYNLHLRENSYFAPRNQGYNKPYIYFQNWLDDPSDWTTSSGLTTIGSITFDAPYGGNVANPNEGNGFFLQSYCYEQDTVNKEWVGAGYIGLGLRFQAENLSN
-564 PGAYTTESM
+564 A
-573 TLYLP
+573 LYL
-578 IDTASQSVISYFQFS
+578 
-593 YNSHARYYDL
+593 
-603 QADEYNN
+603 EYRNKN
-610 YYDITYNGTSYN
+610 
-622 LPAIPVYMNTD
+622 
-633 TANYTKEYDSV
+633 
-644 NCIGIY
+644 
-650 IALGNLSLLQGL
+650 
-662 ESETTGNDC
+662 
-671 PIVILSQ
+671 
-678 AMMERGAITVKCAE
+678 
-692 GSTLA
+692 
-697 TGDNI
+697 
-702 LSVSGFFVNR
+702 
-712 LVSLNVYDEVNYPNL
+712 DEV
-727 MFDSFT
+727 S
-733 FNYAIGT
+733 
-740 RTYTNLKFGNFQQ
+740 TYSVLT
-753 EIVKALNSF
+753 E
-762 DSSHVSK
+762 
-769 SGDTMTGTLNIEDA
+769 A
-783 SLYIKGVYYP
+783 STI
-793 SLNIVPI
+793 
-800 ESTSKIKKA
+800 
-809 VFEGSYAGSASM
+809 
-821 SAWEDDSGQNRR
+821 
-833 IIEVRAK
+833 
-840 AYESSLDNALMLNV
+840 
-854 CDNNNWSYYKVFH
+854 
-867 SGTTVPITSGGTGA
+867 PITSGGTGA

>member
-13 WTHIIAKLGD
+13 WAHITAKLGD
-23 KVNKE
+23 KVTKE

-35 NDFTAAEKT
+35 NDFTTAEKT
-44 KLASLTAPSIIN
+44 KLANLTTPSITS

-99 PAHGDTFTAV
+99 PAHSETFTAV

-155 SAWATITSYEGAA
+155 SAWATITSYSGKASTA
-168 AKVANALSINGKTY
+168 GTADKVANALSINGKTY

-194 AAHGGTGKTSLLDS
+194 AAHGGTGQTSLLNS
-208 ANTLINALDNET
+208 VNALINALDNGT

-226 DYFISQYVA
+226 DYFIT
-235 GGTTTTTY
+235 GGATY

-266 GTIPIA
+266 GTVPIA

-284 GLTIADDGTLN
+284 GLTIAADGTLN

-330 GHITDST
+330 GHITGST

-360 LNTKYGLDDKYKIAP
+360 LNTKYGLDDKYKVAP
-375 DWNESNS
+375 DWNENDS

-392 GGYVKNATTGDLT
+392 GGYFDTSVVVTTGDL
-405 ITFKGVENTSDNPV
+405 IVQFEGVGDTSTHQYEDGAVHYSFGNEGDN
-419 EMAHMYYQ
+419 Q
-427 YFDKSSTQVNPADM
+427 NQS
-441 YLTSIN
+441 LTSIN
-447 AGMSY
+447 VGQSY
-452 TVIWNGLA
+452 TVVWNGTTYSNV
-460 RDIIAKEMSN
+460 IAKKFEVP
-470 NDGTGKIFTYLGE
+470 GAAYFGE
-483 IDETGKRPSFTNCP
+483 IESNDSGTHPSFSNYP
-497 FFIFVTNDKD
+497 FFIC
-507 GKIYAYTPSATSAR
+507 AYPSEFALQILTPSSTSAR
-521 SITFAI
+521 SITFSI
-527 GGYNVTKIPEYFL
+527 SGHNVVPIPEYFL
-540 QLDSLKTEMVN
+540 DLSVLKKEYVRLENGSAYNLRLRGNSWIAPIRRSDPQSYLCFQDWIDDPSDWTTPSGLKAIGNITFDTPNGGDWANPNEGNGFFLKSYCYEQDTVN
-551 NLHNLTYDDLNKK
+551 KEWVDAGYIGLGLRFQAENLSN
-564 PGAYTTESM
+564 A
-573 TLYLP
+573 LYLQYRNKNNEVSTYS
-578 IDTASQSVISYFQFS
+578 ILTEASTI
-593 YNSHARYYDL
+593 
-603 QADEYNN
+603 
-610 YYDITYNGTSYN
+610 
-622 LPAIPVYMNTD
+622 
-633 TANYTKEYDSV
+633 
-644 NCIGIY
+644 
-650 IALGNLSLLQGL
+650 
-662 ESETTGNDC
+662 
-671 PIVILSQ
+671 
-678 AMMERGAITVKCAE
+678 
-692 GSTLA
+692 
-697 TGDNI
+697 
-702 LSVSGFFVNR
+702 
-712 LVSLNVYDEVNYPNL
+712 
-727 MFDSFT
+727 
-733 FNYAIGT
+733 
-740 RTYTNLKFGNFQQ
+740 
-753 EIVKALNSF
+753 
-762 DSSHVSK
+762 
-769 SGDTMTGTLNIEDA
+769 
-783 SLYIKGVYYP
+783 
-793 SLNIVPI
+793 
-800 ESTSKIKKA
+800 
-809 VFEGSYAGSASM
+809 
-821 SAWEDDSGQNRR
+821 
-833 IIEVRAK
+833 
-840 AYESSLDNALMLNV
+840 
-854 CDNNNWSYYKVFH
+854 
-867 SGTTVPITSGGTGA
+867 PITSGGTGA

>member
-13 WTHIIAKLGD
+13 WAHITAKLGD
-23 KVNKE
+23 KVTKE

-35 NDFTAAEKT
+35 NDFTTAEKT
-44 KLASLTAPSIIN
+44 KLANLTAPSITS

-99 PAHGDTFTAV
+99 PAHSETFTAV

-155 SAWATITSYEGAA
+155 SAWATITSYGGKASTA
-168 AKVANALSINGKTY
+168 GTADKVANALSINGKTY

-208 ANTLINALDNET
+208 ANALINALDSET

-226 DYFISQYVA
+226 DYFIT
-235 GGTTTTTY
+235 GGATY

-266 GTIPIA
+266 GVVPIA

-284 GLTIADDGTLN
+284 GLTIAADGTLN

-330 GHITDST
+330 GHITGST

-360 LNTKYGLDDKYKIAP
+360 LNTKYGLDNKYKVAP
-375 DWNESNS
+375 DWNENDSAN
-382 TSKNYIKNRP
+382 KNYIDNRP
-392 GGYVKNATTGDLT
+392 GAFTKTET
-405 ITFKGVENTSDNPV
+405 ITLTATAESGD
-419 EMAHMYYQ
+419 
-427 YFDKSSTQVNPADM
+427 SSTTTITSLIFAFPDERMDLIPGETYQVVWDGQTYNWEAKVF
-441 YLTSIN
+441 YNNFSTHETSTTYKPHFIPLYIVCGHIIS
-447 AGMSY
+447 AGGSFY
-452 TVIWNGLA
+452 AT
-460 RDIIAKEMSN
+460 EMQPGTLILSSN
-470 NDGTGKIFTYLGE
+470 
-483 IDETGKRPSFTNCP
+483 ETSFT
-497 FFIFVTNDKD
+497 V
-507 GKIYAYTPSATSAR
+507 
-521 SITFAI
+521 
-527 GGYNVTKIPEYFL
+527 
-540 QLDSLKTEMVN
+540 
-551 NLHNLTYDDLNKK
+551 
-564 PGAYTTESM
+564 
-573 TLYLP
+573 
-578 IDTASQSVISYFQFS
+578 
-593 YNSHARYYDL
+593 
-603 QADEYNN
+603 
-610 YYDITYNGTSYN
+610 GTSYSITITGKFDYK
-622 LPAIPVYMNTD
+622 LY
-633 TANYTKEYDSV
+633 S
-644 NCIGIY
+644 CIGNNVY
-650 IALGNLSLLQGL
+650 
-662 ESETTGNDC
+662 
-671 PIVILSQ
+671 
-678 AMMERGAITVKCAE
+678 
-692 GSTLA
+692 A
-697 TGDNI
+697 TGIFDNA
-702 LSVSGFFVNR
+702 
-712 LVSLNVYDEVNYPNL
+712 
-727 MFDSFT
+727 T
-733 FNYAIGT
+733 AIML
-740 RTYTNLKFGNFQQ
+740 RDYTDVKTNNF
-753 EIVKALNSF
+753 
-762 DSSHVSK
+762 VSK
-769 SGDTMTGTLNIEDA
+769 SGDTMTGDLNIQGYYTPFL
-783 SLYIKGVYYP
+783 SL
-793 SLNIVPI
+793 VPI
-800 ESTSKIKKA
+800 ESSKIKKS
-809 VFEGSYAGSASM
+809 VFECNGEGILSM
-821 SAWEDDSGQNRR
+821 AVWEDESEQNGR
-833 IIEVRAK
+833 IFEVRAK
-840 AYESSLDNALMLNV
+840 PFENFLDNALLLRV
-854 CDNNNWSYYKVFH
+854 YDNGNQSSYKVYH
-867 SGTTVPITSGGTGA
+867 SGMTNAIPITSGGTGA

-887 LTALGAFPISGGTL
+887 LTALGAAAATHNQSASTIVSGMFPSWVKANTN
-901 TGAAMAGADAQ
+901 AMKA
-912 KTLSTSQLRNITIS
+912 LSTAQLRNITIS

>member
-13 WTHIIAKLGD
+13 WTHIVAKLGD

-28 EGKGLSS
+28 EGKGLST

-44 KLASLTAPSIIN
+44 KLASLAAPSITS

-74 VEKNAD
+74 VEKDAD

-94 SSTAS
+94 SSAAS
-99 PAHGDTFTAV
+99 PAAGETFTAV
-109 DSISRDE
+109 DEITRDE

-126 TITLPEYTLAGLM
+126 TVTLPKYTLAGLM

-194 AAHGGTGKTSLLDS
+194 AAHGGTGKTSLLGS
-208 ANTLINALDNET
+208 ANALINALDNGT

-226 DYFISQYVA
+226 DYFISQYVN

-243 HRRPMSALYA
+243 HRRPMSALYD

-272 SSTALGGVKVGS
+272 SSTALGGIKVGS
-284 GLTIADDGTLN
+284 GLTIATDGTLN
-295 HSNSITAKTAYGSA
+295 HSNSIAEKTAYGSA

-330 GHITDST
+330 GHITGST

-360 LNTKYGLDDKYKIAP
+360 LNTKYGLDDKYKVAP

-382 TSKNYIKNRP
+382 ASKNYIDNRP
-392 GGYVKNATTGDLT
+392 GAFTKTETITLTATAEASNEEDTTTTKRLKFAFPDERMDLIPGETYQVVWGGQTYNWEAKVFYANFSTNESSTTYKPGFTSLYLICGHMPTGDATDSFPITVMSAGGSFYVTEMQKGMLLVGSNGTSFTVGTSYSIT
-405 ITFKGVENTSDNPV
+405 ITGKFDYKLYSCNGNNIYATGIFDDATFMMAIKYTNTMTSKISYKNIVDKPDG
-419 EMAHMYYQ
+419 YY
-427 YFDKSSTQVNPADM
+427 ADGEHI
-441 YLTSIN
+441 LNFT
-447 AGMSY
+447 G
-452 TVIWNGLA
+452 
-460 RDIIAKEMSN
+460 
-470 NDGTGKIFTYLGE
+470 DGTSTDIGCRWEGNRE
-483 IDETGKRPSFTNCP
+483 D
-497 FFIFVTNDKD
+497 
-507 GKIYAYTPSATSAR
+507 
-521 SITFAI
+521 ITLD
-527 GGYNVTKIPEYFL
+527 FL
-540 QLDSLKTEMVN
+540 DYK
-551 NLHNLTYDDLNKK
+551 
-564 PGAYTTESM
+564 
-573 TLYLP
+573 
-578 IDTASQSVISYFQFS
+578 SY
-593 YNSHARYYDL
+593 
-603 QADEYNN
+603 E
-610 YYDITYNGTSYN
+610 ITYNGTTYILLPHITTNDLASSYTVAAGN
-622 LPAIPVYMNTD
+622 YGMAIG
-633 TANYTKEYDSV
+633 K
-644 NCIGIY
+644 I
-650 IALGNLSLLQGL
+650 SLLDENYVDNDKETSCPFVIYTELLTGEVRITGSSAFNSGNHQIIIKGMLVCRHLNNHQDTNGKYYPELFFDNFTYQNFFTKTWEL
-662 ESETTGNDC
+662 EQSLSE
-671 PIVILSQ
+671 
-678 AMMERGAITVKCAE
+678 
-692 GSTLA
+692 
-697 TGDNI
+697 
-702 LSVSGFFVNR
+702 
-712 LVSLNVYDEVNYPNL
+712 Y
-727 MFDSFT
+727 
-733 FNYAIGT
+733 
-740 RTYTNLKFGNFQQ
+740 
-753 EIVKALNSF
+753 
-762 DSSHVSK
+762 VSK
-769 SGDTMTGTLNIEDA
+769 AGDTMSGTLNIEGDW
-783 SLYIKGVYYP
+783 YP
-793 SLNIVPI
+793 SFNLVPTN
-800 ESTSKIKKA
+800 STSKIKKA
-809 VFEGSYAGSASM
+809 VFEGSYAGSVSI

-833 IIEVRAK
+833 ILEVRAK
-840 AYESSLDNALMLNV
+840 SYENSLDSALRLRV
-854 CDNNNWSYYKVFH
+854 CDNNNWSDYKVFH

-926 TTDLVEGEST
+926 TTDLIEGEST